1 MILAITAFLSVTSEP
16 GRLSPRPFSFNPS
29 LDHEKKLGVRE
40 KEAGKLGTKF
50 PVQSLAFR
58 IGLPLEGTGVE
69 FRATGY

>member
-16 GRLSPRPFSFNPS
+16 GRLSSRPFGFNPS
-29 LDHEKKLGVRE
+29 LDHEKKLGDPE
-40 KEAGKLGTKF
+40 KEAGKLGIKF
-50 PVQSLAFR
+50 QVQCLTFR